1 MPLGSYQQ
9 ALNNWGLRENPF
21 RLTPP
26 DDFEELAKIFCG
38 RDRELDIVLPTLFEG
53 RNVLIQGKWG
63 IGKTALIKT
72 LLYRLQQEVSELG
85 EEMLVIYISDLPSAS
100 IGDFYRSVLLAVTQQ
115 LSGNSA
121 EAKKVADDLGGMV
134 ITHKNK
140 LEGGVNFGI
149 FAIKSTREANS
160 VDLSDAELYRQ
171 LIFWIKQAE
180 EIYGKVVIAVD
191 DMDKKETP
199 IVHQILESS
208 LELFRQS
215 KKRAFL
221 MTGRGFTDLQDGTLR
236 ALGIFSESIELA
248 TMSDVELR
256 KIALNYLNSERITA
270 STEVLPFTEEV
281 LAQIV
286 DYAQGT
292 PRQLTC
298 ICEKVLRQAAMKG
311 YQQIDDEVWSVLRK
325 DVQESLM
332 QDLSPHLRRLL
343 YVAYQEQGLNEDIS
357 NKTLDRLNVVTFA
370 EILPQLIKLESMD
383 LVIRSEDEQ
392 GFRFVPSK
400 LYLPP
405 DTVIVKAT
413 QRNN

>member
-53 RNVLIQGKWG
+53 RNVLIRGKWG

-72 LLYRLQQEVSELG
+72 LLYRLQQEVSGLG

-100 IGDFYRSVLLAVTQQ
+100 ISDFYRSVLLAVTQQ

-149 FAIKSTREANS
+149 FSIKNTREANS

-248 TMSDVELR
+248 AMSDVELR
-256 KIALNYLNSERITA
+256 QIALNYLNSERITA

-405 DTVIVKAT
+405 DGLIID
-413 QRNN
+413 

>member
-1 MPLGSYQQ
+1 
-9 ALNNWGLRENPF
+9 
-21 RLTPP
+21 
-26 DDFEELAKIFCG
+26 
-38 RDRELDIVLPTLFEG
+38 
-53 RNVLIQGKWG
+53 
-63 IGKTALIKT
+63 
-72 LLYRLQQEVSELG
+72 
-85 EEMLVIYISDLPSAS
+85 
-100 IGDFYRSVLLAVTQQ
+100 
-115 LSGNSA
+115 
-121 EAKKVADDLGGMV
+121 
-134 ITHKNK
+134 
-140 LEGGVNFGI
+140 
-149 FAIKSTREANS
+149 

-248 TMSDVELR
+248 AMSDVELR

-311 YQQIDDEVWSVLRK
+311 YQQIDDEVWSLLRK

-383 LVIRSEDEQ
+383 LVIRLENEE

-405 DTVIVKAT
+405 D
-413 QRNN
+413 

>member
-53 RNVLIQGKWG
+53 RNVLIRGKWG

-72 LLYRLQQEVSELG
+72 LLYRLQQEVSGLG

-100 IGDFYRSVLLAVTQQ
+100 ISDFYRSVLLAVTQQ

-149 FAIKSTREANS
+149 FSIKNTREANS

-248 TMSDVELR
+248 AMSDVELR

-311 YQQIDDEVWSVLRK
+311 YQQIDDEVWSLLRK

-383 LVIRSEDEQ
+383 LVIRLENEE

-405 DTVIVKAT
+405 D
-413 QRNN
+413 

>member
-9 ALNNWGLRENPF
+9 ALNKWGLQENPF

-53 RNVLIQGKWG
+53 RNVLIRGKWG

-72 LLYRLQQEVSELG
+72 LLYRLQQEVSGLG

-160 VDLSDAELYRQ
+160 VDLSEAELYRQ

-248 TMSDVELR
+248 AMSDVELR
-256 KIALNYLNSERITA
+256 QIALNYLNSERITA

-405 DTVIVKAT
+405 DGLIID
-413 QRNN
+413 

>member
-1 MPLGSYQQ
+1 MSLGSYQQ
-9 ALNNWGLRENPF
+9 ALKNWGLRENPF
-21 RLTPP
+21 RPTPP
-26 DDFEELAKIFCG
+26 DDFQELAKIFCG

-53 RNVLIQGKWG
+53 RNVLIRGKWG

-72 LLYRLQQEVSELG
+72 LLYRLQQEVSELK
-85 EEMLVIYISDLPSAS
+85 EEMLVLYISDLPSAS
-100 IGDFYRSVLLAVTQQ
+100 ISDFYRSVLLAVTKQ
-115 LSGNSA
+115 LAGNSTD
-121 EAKKVADDLGGMV
+121 AKKISDSLGGMV
-134 ITHKNK
+134 VTHKNK
-140 LEGGVNFGI
+140 VEGGVNLGI
-149 FAIKSTREANS
+149 LSVKSTREANS
-160 VDLSDAELYRQ
+160 VDLAEGELYHQ
-171 LIFWIKQAE
+171 LLYWLGQAE

-199 IVHQILESS
+199 IVQQILESS
-208 LELFRQS
+208 LELFRQG

-221 MTGRGFTDLQDGTLR
+221 MTGRGFTDLQDVTLR

-248 TMSDVELR
+248 AMSDVELR
-256 KIALNYLNSERITA
+256 QIALNYLNSGRITSSA
-270 STEVLPFTEEV
+270 EVLPFTEEV

-311 YQQIDDEVWSVLRK
+311 YERIDGQVWSVLRR

-343 YVAYQEQGLNEDIS
+343 YVAYQEQGLSEDIS
-357 NKTLDRLNVVTFA
+357 NKTLDRLNVVTFT

-383 LVIRSEDEQ
+383 LVVRSEDEQ

-405 DTVIVKAT
+405 DES
-413 QRNN
+413 N